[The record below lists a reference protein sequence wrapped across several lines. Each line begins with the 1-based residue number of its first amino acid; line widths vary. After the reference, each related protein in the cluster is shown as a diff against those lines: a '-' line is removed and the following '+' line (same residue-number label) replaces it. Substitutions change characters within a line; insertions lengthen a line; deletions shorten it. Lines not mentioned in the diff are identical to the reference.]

1 MNFHIKVTIN
11 NTLCH
16 LTIDNDNNLIIMNQ
30 IQLMTFPL
38 NLDSNIVWRQEKN
51 LLKGFEINGI
61 LFQGDHHDLW
71 NLKLILGRLVIFKRI
86 SNMYNFLTTLG
97 KGNYSQVCLLQCKI
111 TNKLYAV
118 KCMKKESEDVI
129 KDIKREIL
137 IWSMLQHKNVARFYE
152 VYEST
157 NTIYIVM
164 EKLNKLRND
173 YDHEEIKLIMKDIL
187 EGVNYIHSK
196 NIIHRDLK
204 IDNILIDDDNS
215 IKIIDFGLACQFINI
230 ESKNISCG
238 TPGYIAPEVLMNKP
252 FDYKSDIFS
261 IGVVMYQLYFNKH
274 LFQADQV
281 VDILKLNKKFTISR
295 LSVLNIPDCG
305 YQLLRSLL
313 NHNPQQRITASQA
326 LSHWYMNS
334 IKEDHF
340 IKVPRNPNPKFKD
353 HLQTCIV
360 MCSKT
365 TITSCNKIY

>member
-1 MNFHIKVTIN
+1 MNFNIKVTFN
-11 NTLCH
+11 NSICH

-30 IQLMTFPL
+30 ILLMTFPL
-38 NLDSNIVWRQEKN
+38 NLDSNIVWKLEKN
-51 LLKGFEINGI
+51 ILLGFEINTYQFTGN
-61 LFQGDHHDLW
+61 HNDLL
-71 NLKLILGRLVIFKRI
+71 NLKSNLGKLVTYKKI
-86 SNMYNFLTTLG
+86 SNMYNFLSTIG

-111 TNKLYAV
+111 TNKLYAA
-118 KCMKKESEDVI
+118 KCMRKENQQVLN
-129 KDIKREIL
+129 DIKREIM
-137 IWSMLQHKNVARFYE
+137 IWSMFQHNNIARFYE

-187 EGVNYIHSK
+187 EGVHYIHSK

-204 IDNILIDDDNS
+204 IDNILIDDENQ
-215 IKIIDFGLACQFINI
+215 IKIIDFGLACQFNNI
-230 ESKNISCG
+230 ESRNISCG
-238 TPGYIAPEVLMNKP
+238 TPGYIAPEVLTNKP

-261 IGVVMYQLYFNKH
+261 VGVVMYYLYFNKH

-281 VDILKLNKKFTISR
+281 IDILKLNKKFTISR

-313 NHNPQQRITASQA
+313 NHNPIQRITASQA
-326 LSHWYMNS
+326 LTHWYMNS

-340 IKVPRNPNPKFKD
+340 IKVPRNPQPKFKD
-353 HLQTCIV
+353 HILSCTIIY
-360 MCSKT
+360 SKT
-365 TITSCNKIY
+365 TITSQNKIY